1 MKRDTNTQ
9 DNEFSWDSISIQKY
23 YSILDILNDNDSDD
37 ITKNVRLVSL
47 ILDKDEDEVWEMSL
61 PDAGALIGKLRFLND
76 FKLPDK
82 PNLKI
87 SLPGYDLEVMKD
99 VTKIT
104 VGQYMD
110 FQSFT
115 KQPLRDSFEKI
126 LSIFVIPKGKKYND
140 GYDIVDLQR
149 TIREHLPFV
158 VGQGLLS
165 FFLAKQLEYLKS
177 SLTYLEQTMRKTKDQ
192 TELKEIQGK
201 IDQLKK
207 QLEHLMS
214 LVGCV

>member
-1 MKRDTNTQ
+1 MKKSTNTQ
-9 DNEFSWDSISIQKY
+9 DNEFSWDSISIAKY
-23 YSILDILNDNDSDD
+23 YDILDILNDNESDD
-37 ITKNVRLVSL
+37 ITKNVQLVSL
-47 ILDKDEDEVWEMSL
+47 ILDKDEDEVWNMSL
-61 PDAGALIGKLRFLND
+61 PDAGVLIGKLRFLND
-76 FKLPDK
+76 FKLPEK

-104 VGQYMD
+104 VGQYLD

-207 QLEHLMS
+207 QLEHLTS

>member
-1 MKRDTNTQ
+1 MKKNTNTQ
-9 DNEFSWDSISIQKY
+9 DNEFSWDSISIAKY
-23 YSILDILNDNDSDD
+23 YDILDILNDNESDD
-37 ITKNVRLVSL
+37 ITKNVQLVSL
-47 ILDKDEDEVWEMSL
+47 ILDKDEDEVWNMSL
-61 PDAGALIGKLRFLND
+61 PDAGVLIGKLRFLND
-76 FKLPDK
+76 FKLPEK

-104 VGQYMD
+104 VGQYLD

-207 QLEHLMS
+207 QLEHLTS

>member
-1 MKRDTNTQ
+1 MKRDTNK
-9 DNEFSWDSISIQKY
+9 NEFSWDRISIQKY
-23 YSILDILNDNDSDD
+23 YDILGILEDKETDD
-37 ITKNVRLVSL
+37 ITKNVQLVSL
-47 ILDKDEDEVWEMSL
+47 ILDKDEDEVWNMSL
-61 PDAGALIGKLRFLND
+61 PDAGVLIGKLRFLND
-76 FKLPDK
+76 FKLPEK
-82 PNLKI
+82 PNMKI

-126 LSIFVIPKGKKYND
+126 LSIFLIPKGKKYND
-140 GYDIVDLQR
+140 GYDIIDLQR
-149 TIREHLPFV
+149 VIREHLPFV
-158 VGQGLLS
+158 IGQGLLS
-165 FFLAKQLEYLKS
+165 FFLSKQLEYLKS

-201 IDQLKK
+201 IDQLKE
-207 QLEHLMS
+207 QLERLMS
-214 LVGCV
+214 FLGYV